1 MQAVTFLTARSSDM
15 PTLAS
20 VLALTAIARA
30 YGKAAVPYLVPA
42 LSFSFT
48 GCGAKN
54 KAVAEASTECVSALS
69 NALAPAMSLCL
80 DALAAAWDQV

>member
-1 MQAVTFLTARSSDM
+1 MLPLLFLPQAVSFLTARSGDM

-42 LSFSFT
+42 LSFSFS
-48 GCGAKN
+48 GCGSKN
-54 KAVAEASTECVSALS
+54 KAVAEATTECASA
-69 NALAPAMSLCL
+69 
-80 DALAAAWDQV
+80 